1 MKKIP
6 NIATA
11 GDRCFCPGC
20 VRELYV
26 GSVECEHCDWTMA
39 RDDEPIPTIDEIVNS
54 TDVFNDVSPKFFK
67 FLVAYGRATSDGGI

>member
-20 VRELYV
+20 VRELPT
-26 GSVECEHCDWTMA
+26 GSAECNFCAWTMA
-39 RDDEPIPTIDEIVNS
+39 RDYEPIPAIDEIVDS

-67 FLVAYGRATSDGGI
+67 FLVAYGRATHDAD